1 MPWIGGKT
9 SLIKEILPRFPT
21 NYNRYIEVF
30 GGGASVLFAKKQ
42 KEGFEVYNDYNENL
56 VNLFRVIR
64 DKPISFLNQLHCFPL
79 NSRKD
84 FEMLRNLI
92 SGNVDFNSYLE
103 DELSLAEEQLD
114 AMDYEEIKQIM
125 LKKAKDHDVL
135 RAVTYFKLIRYSYG
149 AGGTS
154 YGCRPINLA
163 GISLTIAN
171 ASERLKNAIIE
182 NKDFQEL
189 IRQYDRIDSF
199 FYCDPPY
206 FETESYYEA
215 LFSKEDHKRL
225 NNVLS
230 QIQGKFLLSYN
241 DCEFIRELYKQF
253 YIASVSRK
261 SNLSQRYEAG
271 ADFNEVLIANY
282 DLTKRSSTE
291 QISLFKGDEN

>member
-1 MPWIGGKT
+1 M
-9 SLIKEILPRFPT
+9 
-21 NYNRYIEVF
+21 F

-64 DKPISFLNQLHCFPL
+64 DKPISFLNQLQCFPL
-79 NSRKD
+79 NSRIEFD
-84 FEMLRNLI
+84 MLKNLI
-92 SGNVDFNSYLE
+92 SGNVDFNIYLQ

-114 AMDYEEIKQIM
+114 AMDYEEVKQIM

-182 NKDFQEL
+182 NKDFEEL

-215 LFSKEDHKRL
+215 LFSNEDHIRL

-230 QIQGKFLLSYN
+230 HIQGKFLLSYN

-261 SNLSQRYEAG
+261 SNFSQRYGAG

-282 DLTKRSSTE
+282 DLTKLSSTE